1 MRKPKLYLETSVWN
15 FIFADDAP
23 EKKEITLKF
32 FNRINDGEYDIFIS
46 DLVTDEILKTEAE
59 KRDALL
65 KIVGKY
71 KPANLTINEETR
83 ELAEI
88 YISENVLS
96 DGSLEDAIHAAVA
109 TVNEIGALISWIL
122 KHLANFRRMEMI
134 NGVNMKAGYYK
145 RLELITPMEVCNEE
159 I

>member
-1 MRKPKLYLETSVWN
+1 MKKIRLYLETSVWN
-15 FIFADDAP
+15 FIFADDAS
-23 EKKEITLKF
+23 EKKEITKKLF
-32 FNRINDGEYDIFIS
+32 DRIKEGEYDIFIS
-46 DLVTDEILKTEAE
+46 DLVTDEILKADDE
-59 KRDALL
+59 KRDTLL
-65 KIVGKY
+65 KLVKEY
-71 KPANLTINEETR
+71 EPKNLSINEETR
-83 ELAEI
+83 ELAER

-109 TVNEIGALISWIL
+109 TVNEIDALISWNL